1 MRRHGMNS
9 SFLCGVAAFTVA
21 FAFYAATLLPG
32 IAFWDTGEMQ
42 TVPYLLGIAHP
53 TGFPLFVLGGWVFS
67 HALFLGSPAWR
78 LSLFSALASAGAA
91 GACAALVAELGASAW
106 AGFCAALAFALGEVV
121 WTRAVRAEV
130 HDVALLFTAVAF
142 LGAVRAGNARSPR
155 ALAATGLACGLG
167 LATHPIV
174 ALALPGILLAAWPA
188 VAALGPRAVLA
199 SAALGCAP
207 LALYAYVPLRSA
219 YVESHGLDPAV
230 ALGVAGGAFWD
241 DGAPASPAAFAR
253 YVAGTSFDAGGSL
266 ERSLNPSGLAAA
278 RTFGATLAYRE
289 YGDVLLALALCG
301 LVALCGRYPRLA
313 AGFLTTAALDVS
325 FGANFN
331 AEAEA
336 DPARY
341 ALAAFWIV
349 AVSAGVGASWLAT
362 GLAGRSR
369 PPAARAR
376 PRVAA
381 VGSCVLLLGGLAQH
395 ASSAGAGL
403 AREERLVDAR
413 PFTTLAEK
421 LVVPGSLVIASWTFA
436 TPLAYDAYVAGT
448 LHARLLCAW
457 PNQYPARYAGWR
469 ARFGHVYFV
478 VPPRYDL
485 AAFGRRLAATDRY
498 QIVEWQP

>member
-1 MRRHGMNS
+1 MNS

-21 FAFYAATLLPG
+21 FAFYVATLLPG
-32 IAFWDTGEMQ
+32 VAFWDTGEMQ

-53 TGFPLFVLGGWVFS
+53 TGFPLFVLGGWAFS
-67 HALFLGSPAWR
+67 HALWAGSPAWR

-91 GACAALVAELGASAW
+91 GACAALVVELGAGAW
-106 AGFCAALAFALGEVV
+106 AGFCAAFVFALGEVV

-130 HDVALLFTAVAF
+130 HDFALLFTAIAF
-142 LGAVRAGNARSPR
+142 LGAVRARRLRSPR

-167 LATHPIV
+167 LATHPII

-188 VAALGPRAVLA
+188 VGALGRRAFLA

-207 LALYAYVPLRSA
+207 LVLYAYVPLRSA
-219 YVESHGLDPAV
+219 YVESHGLDPV
-230 ALGVAGGAFWD
+230 TALGLAGGAFWD

-266 ERSLNPSGLAAA
+266 ERSLTAKDLAVA
-278 RTFGATLAYRE
+278 RAFGTALAYRE

-301 LVALCGRYPRLA
+301 LVPLCLRYPWLA

-349 AVSAGVGASWLAT
+349 AVSAGAGASWLAT
-362 GLAGRSR
+362 AFAGRSR
-369 PPAARAR
+369 P
-376 PRVAA
+376 RVAA
-381 VGSCVLLLGGLAQH
+381 LGSCALLLGGLAQH
-395 ASSAGAGL
+395 AGSARAGL
-403 AREERLVDAR
+403 AREEQLVDAR
-413 PFTTLAEK
+413 PFSALAEN

-436 TPLAYDAYVAGT
+436 APLAYDAYVTRT

-457 PNQYPARYAGWR
+457 PNEYPARYAGWR

-478 VPPRYDL
+478 VPARYDIS
-485 AAFGRRLAATDRY
+485 AFGRRLAVTDRY

>member
-1 MRRHGMNS
+1 MRRHGMSS

-21 FAFYAATLLPG
+21 FAFYVATLLPG
-32 IAFWDTGEMQ
+32 VAFWDTGEMQ

-53 TGFPLFVLGGWVFS
+53 TGFPLFVLGGWAFS
-67 HALFLGSPAWR
+67 HALLLGSPAWR

-91 GACAALVAELGASAW
+91 GVCAALVAELGAGAW
-106 AGFCAALAFALGEVV
+106 VGFCAALAFAFGDVV

-130 HDVALLFTAVAF
+130 HDFALLFTTVAF
-142 LGAVRAGNARSPR
+142 LGAVRARSARSPR
-155 ALAATGLACGLG
+155 TLAAAGLACGLG

-188 VAALGPRAVLA
+188 VAALGRRAFLA

-219 YVESHGLDPAV
+219 YVEAHGLDPGV
-230 ALGVAGGAFWD
+230 ALGVAGGVAWD
-241 DGAPASPAAFAR
+241 SGAPASPAAFAR

-266 ERSLNPSGLAAA
+266 ERSLTANGLAAA

-289 YGDVLLALALCG
+289 YGDVLLALAICG
-301 LVALCGRYPRLA
+301 LVPLCARYPWLA
-313 AGFLTTAALDVS
+313 AGFLTTAGLDVS
-325 FGANFN
+325 FGANFS
-331 AEAEA
+331 AEAEG

-349 AVSAGVGASWLAT
+349 AVSAGAGASWLAT
-362 GLAGRSR
+362 GLAGH
-369 PPAARAR
+369 AR

-381 VGSCVLLLGGLAQH
+381 LGSCALLLGGLAQH
-395 ASSAGAGL
+395 AGSAHADL
-403 AREERLVDAR
+403 AREAQLVDAR
-413 PFTTLAEK
+413 PFSAVAES

-436 TPLAYDAYVAGT
+436 APLAYDAYVART

-478 VPPRYDL
+478 VPRSYGL
-485 AAFGRRLAATDRY
+485 AALGRRLAATDRY